1 MRERA
6 GDPSVG
12 FYQDGGDWKEEA
24 LRSGPLEMFTRP
36 MCEMT
41 RETEVMRGPGELRFS
56 ELLIRKPGLLLGE
69 EQAEEER
76 EVALTAPSE
85 ERYPSSLLKL
95 CHTKGL
101 TSEARLSFS

>member
-1 MRERA
+1 M
-6 GDPSVG
+6 G

-24 LRSGPLEMFTRP
+24 LRSGPSEMFTRP
-36 MCEMT
+36 VCEMT
-41 RETEVMRGPGELRFS
+41 RETEVMRGPGDLRFS

-69 EQAEEER
+69 EQAEEEER
-76 EVALTAPSE
+76 EVALAAPSE

-95 CHTKGL
+95 CRTKGL